1 MQNAYVR
8 IIKCLVFTLRL
19 VILLLCKKSNN
30 ASIFQYKIETSIYI
44 DKIEG
49 VLCYFVSLIQIMNR
63 III

>member
-8 IIKCLVFTLRL
+8 IIKCLALTLRL
-19 VILLLCKKSNN
+19 VILLFYKKSNN

-49 VLCYFVSLIQIMNR
+49 VW
-63 III
+63 